1 MTPNAP
7 ELQLI
12 VERLTTLERQN
23 QTLRAVSMIALI
35 TLAAVVAMGQAVPKS
50 NVVEAQK
57 FVLKDA
63 NGNVRGWMGVV
74 GNGSELMLGNS
85 NAQPML
91 RLLVSTDASDLHFFG
106 SRTSGINL
114 GIDSAVPSFSIAGGE
129 GHGRA
134 GITFAKSGPALSLQD
149 ENKFSTVIGTTELG
163 TQANGR
169 TPSTSAASVVLFDG
183 DDKVIWRAP

>member
-1 MTPNAP
+1 MTPNTP
-7 ELQLI
+7 ELKAI
-12 VERLTTLERQN
+12 VERLTKLERQN
-23 QTLRAVSMIALI
+23 QTLRVVSMIALI
-35 TLAAVVAMGQAVPKS
+35 TLAAVVSMGQAVPTS
-50 NVVEAQK
+50 HVVEAQK

-74 GNGSELMLGNS
+74 GNGSELTLGNS

-114 GIDSAVPSFSIAGGE
+114 GIDSAVPAFSIAGAE

-134 GITFAKSGPALSLQD
+134 GITFAKGGPSMSLQD

-163 TQANGR
+163 TQAKGR
-169 TPSTSAASVVLFDG
+169 SPSTSAASVVLFDG
-183 DDKVIWRAP
+183 NDKVIWQAP

>member
-1 MTPNAP
+1 MTPTTP
-7 ELQLI
+7 ELKAI
-12 VERLTTLERQN
+12 VERLAKLERQN

-35 TLAAVVAMGQAVPKS
+35 TLAAVVSMGQAVPTS
-50 NVVEAQK
+50 HVVEAQK

-74 GNGSELMLGNS
+74 GNGSELTLGNS

-106 SRTSGINL
+106 SHTSGINI
-114 GIDSAVPSFSIAGGE
+114 GVDSAIPSLSIAGGE

-134 GITFAKSGPALSLQD
+134 GITFAKGGPALSLQD
-149 ENKFSTVIGTTELG
+149 ENKFSTVIGKTELG
-163 TQANGR
+163 IQTKGQP
-169 TPSTSAASVVLFDG
+169 PSTSAASVVLFDG
-183 DDKVIWRAP
+183 NDKVIWHAP